1 MRRAH
6 RLSLVVFLACVVPAG
21 AQTPPVME
29 QPKEPWIAYRINVIT
44 GALMPLES
52 IYTKPERSGNS
63 YYSYI
68 PGAASTVEFPSREP
82 QMYVMRVG
90 GLKDP
95 PKFENWRSIVKLERL
110 SVGKDRRYATKN
122 YVPMDVTTYGE
133 VTSTVD
139 KKNKT
144 VYWFT
149 LLLTARQPL
158 PPGEY
163 SVGSGLSSPAGFQSM
178 HAQAFQIVEG
188 MAVTQRAPLPQS
200 LPQAVSSSPDPLHLG
215 AAPSTATSSVPLEVE
230 ARAPSATATLADG
243 ISQARS
249 GDYVNALV
257 TLNDVVSQ
265 MASRPAQP
273 ATLAR
278 AHAYRAVA
286 LIGLGQVEWAQA
298 AVLQALRA
306 DPRIAVDATE
316 FGARV
321 AALFDSARRPARD
334 PEAAGQAAEAAGR
347 FQDAFLV
354 YLSAI
359 QSLPEPPL
367 PADDQ
372 RLREKIIKVVQK
384 LETRPR
390 VPEEAMTHLAKG
402 KALLDSGMAPG
413 ASPASAAERAVIE
426 LRKAV
431 RIAPWWPDA
440 MVQLA
445 MALQQS
451 GRLDDALVNL
461 DLYQLADPQGYAAN
475 GGSASSKRVESAER
489 SRPRGPEPTA
499 IAPAV
504 IHVYFPHAA
513 RARGVRAKVLCDGQV
528 VADLANGR
536 FVVLNA
542 PPGFHNFE
550 FKGKKAAA
558 SFEGGKEHY
567 IRVGIEGYPAHL
579 ALRITD
585 PDKAAA
591 EMREKELA
599 ANEQK
604 HTFSA
609 ACTGVAT
616 APARQR
622 F

>member
-1 MRRAH
+1 MRH
-6 RLSLVVFLACVVPAG
+6 TCRLSLVVFLACVVPAG

-29 QPKEPWIAYRINVIT
+29 VPKEPWIAYRINVIT
-44 GALMPLES
+44 GALIPLES
-52 IYTKPERSGNS
+52 IYTKEERSGSS
-63 YYSYI
+63 YYSYL

-82 QMYVMRVG
+82 QMFVMRVG

-95 PKFENWRSIVKLERL
+95 PKFQNWRSIVKLERL
-110 SVGKDRRYATKN
+110 SVNKDRRYATNK
-122 YVPMDVTTYGE
+122 YAPMEVTTYGE

-158 PPGEY
+158 PPGQY
-163 SVGSGLSSPAGFQSM
+163 SVGAGLFSPAGFQSS

-188 MAVTQRAPLPQS
+188 MAVTQRAPLLESP
-200 LPQAVSSSPDPLHLG
+200 PQAPRSFSDPTQLR
-215 AAPSTATSSVPLEVE
+215 APPGTGTSSVPLEVE
-230 ARAPSATATLADG
+230 RRAPSATATLADG

-265 MASRPAQP
+265 MASQPAQP

-286 LIGLGQVEWAQA
+286 LMGLGQMEWAQA

-321 AALFDSARRPARD
+321 AALFESARRPARD

-359 QSLPEPPL
+359 QSLPEPPI

-384 LETRPR
+384 LETQPR

-402 KALLDSGMAPG
+402 NALLDSGTAPG
-413 ASPASAAERAVIE
+413 ASSTAAAERAVIE

-461 DLYQLADPQGYAAN
+461 DLYQLADPKGYAAT
-475 GGSASSKRVESAER
+475 GGGGSSKRVESVER
-489 SRPRGPEPTA
+489 NPAPDPGA

-504 IHVYFPHAA
+504 IHVYFPRAA
-513 RARGVRAKVLCDGQV
+513 RGRGVRAKVLCDGQK
-528 VADLANGR
+528 VADLAHGR

-542 PPGFHNFE
+542 PPGFHSFE
-550 FKGKKAAA
+550 FKEKKTAG
-558 SFEGGKEHY
+558 SFEGGKDHY
-567 IRVGIEGYPAHL
+567 VRVAIDGFPARF

-585 PDKAAA
+585 PATAAA
-591 EMREKELA
+591 EMREKEIV
-599 ANEQK
+599 ANEQE

-609 ACTGVAT
+609 ACTGVAA
-616 APARQR
+616 APAGQE